1 MNYDQ
6 LNVLMLHILLE
17 LNLYALAFDNV
28 VNDNDKIENI
38 INNNNN
44 IKIINY

>member
-1 MNYDQ
+1 
-6 LNVLMLHILLE
+6 MLHIVLE
-17 LNLYALAFDNV
+17 LNLYAPAIDNV

-38 INNNNN
+38 INNNNS